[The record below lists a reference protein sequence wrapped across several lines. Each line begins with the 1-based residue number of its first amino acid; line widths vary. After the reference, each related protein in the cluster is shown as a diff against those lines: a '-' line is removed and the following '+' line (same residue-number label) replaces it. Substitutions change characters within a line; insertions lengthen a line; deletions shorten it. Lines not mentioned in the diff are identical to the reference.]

1 MKICLI
7 IPNESYYPVFKDMVG
22 EYGKITFVR
31 NAREFG
37 AIKDLEWDVIVVDHH
52 LPEMHGEFLIESIQ
66 NKTEA
71 HLALI
76 GMNGKIYNDKNVK
89 NNRIR
94 RLFQRYDHRKI
105 IAWFDSIVLEKKLL
119 KLIESTVL

>member
-7 IPNESYYPVFKDMVG
+7 IPNESYVTVFKDMVG
-22 EYGKITFVR
+22 DYGEITYFR

-37 AIKDLEWDVIVVDHH
+37 AVQNLEWDAIIVDHH

-66 NKTEA
+66 DKTDA

-76 GMNGKIYNDKNVK
+76 GINGVIYTDKNVK
-89 NNRIR
+89 NPRIS
-94 RLFQRYDHRKI
+94 RLLQRYDHRRI
-105 IAWFDSIVLEKKLL
+105 INWFESIALEKKLL
-119 KLIESTVL
+119 KQLETTLL